1 MVIPSSSDDHYG
13 RWLYLRKVCR
23 AHQLTMEPRSLG
35 QEKRVSQRLKC
46 CTHLPGACWTC
57 LVPIAIDVLNLQLL
71 VCQLVVVEDNW
82 A

>member
-13 RWLYLRKVCR
+13 RWLYLRNVCR

-35 QEKRVSQRLKC
+35 QGKRVSQHLKH
-46 CTHLPGACWTC
+46 CTHLPGARWTY

-71 VCQLVVVEDNW
+71 VCRLVVMEDNW